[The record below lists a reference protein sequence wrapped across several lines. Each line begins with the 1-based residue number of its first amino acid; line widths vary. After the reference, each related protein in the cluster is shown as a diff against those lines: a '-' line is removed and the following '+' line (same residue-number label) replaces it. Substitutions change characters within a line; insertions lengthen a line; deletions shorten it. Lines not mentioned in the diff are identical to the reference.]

1 MSTAQKV
8 LQALNLEINETGQYR
23 CNSPFRS
30 GSDSKSFSLIIDDDE
45 HGAWQ
50 DFAGNAKGTLYQ
62 LADYLGIETA
72 VRIDTS
78 KRAYKDHHDYATQ
91 KGLQWSV
98 FEKAGWTTTKKNRRP
113 AMAISTDNGTRYR
126 FLDYQDSMTYISD
139 TGFKSCW
146 YKLREAVQ
154 MARAANLPLV
164 YTNGEA
170 SVVVAQ
176 HYGIPAITMAGGG
189 ERVLPASLLDEL
201 HNWWSSG
208 QIIIALD
215 CDNQGRNATT
225 DLLAQF
231 KAAHMNAH
239 AIDMRLGK
247 GGDLAD
253 YCNLYQAGTMQEIL
267 NLPAMTGAIIK
278 PVDYVVKREIISA
291 RDLDAKRFQAL
302 QMIIEEFGPEG
313 CILFAGKPKAR
324 KSWLSTGVSL
334 QVAYGRLA
342 LGKYATKQGSVL
354 YMDLESNQRRMQSRL
369 RQMQTNDEP
378 LPENLFIVNEWSK
391 GEEAVKELD
400 EWLTHQ
406 KDCVLVVI
414 DILENI
420 RAPRQKNANPYTED
434 YDAVKPF
441 NVLAEKH
448 HCLILVIH
456 HTRKSKA
463 EDAFDEISGTTGLVG
478 GVSGMWILSR
488 ISGDD
493 DKTQQAEFLV
503 RGRDIDADDKRTL
516 QWNDETSMHQVI
528 GDTESFL
535 LSPERR
541 DILKLLENGLH
552 YRPQDIADAIGKSRQ
567 NTHKML
573 TRLKAAGMVKQ
584 DSVGKYFVVKNKTIP
599 AGYDD
604 DSPPPATTP
613 VVPPITPPQAPLPA
627 TGMLAMLPPHK
638 IAQMQALAKSD
649 AQDDHYALTKM
660 LIALG
665 YSTSEMQTRIIKEL
679 CI

>member
-1 MSTAQKV
+1 MSTAQKI
-8 LQALNLEINETGQYR
+8 LQALNLVPNEAGQYR
-23 CNSPFRS
+23 CNSPYRV
-30 GSDSKSFSLIIDDDE
+30 GSDSNSFSLIIDDDE
-45 HGAWQ
+45 HGAFV
-50 DFAGNAKGTLYQ
+50 DFVSGQKGTLYQ
-62 LADYLGIETA
+62 LADFLGIDTA
-72 VRIDTS
+72 KEITTS
-78 KRAYKDHHDYATQ
+78 KRAYRDHHDYATQ
-91 KGLQWSV
+91 KGVEWTV
-98 FEKAGWTTTKKNRRP
+98 FEKAGWTATKKNRRP
-113 AMAISTDNGTRYR
+113 AMAISTENGTRYR
-126 FLDYQDSMTYISD
+126 FLDYQDSKTYISD

-154 MARAANLPLV
+154 MARANNLPLV

-176 HYGIPAITMAGGG
+176 YYGIPAVTMAGGG

-201 HNWWSSG
+201 QGWWSSG

-215 CDNQGRNATT
+215 CDNTGRSATN

-231 KAAHMNAH
+231 KSAQMNAYG
-239 AIDMRLGK
+239 IDMRLGK

-253 YCNLYQAGTMQEIL
+253 YCNLYQATTMHEL
-267 NLPAMTGAIIK
+267 AALPIMTGPLNKTIE
-278 PVDYVVKREIISA
+278 YVVKREIISA

-324 KSWLSTGVSL
+324 KSWLSTGISL
-334 QVAYGRLA
+334 CVAYGRNA

-369 RQMQTNDEP
+369 RQMQMNDEP

-391 GEEAVKELD
+391 GDEAVKELD

-434 YDAVKPF
+434 YDAVKPL

-493 DKTQQAEFLV
+493 DKSQQAEFLV

-516 QWNDETSMHQVI
+516 QWNDAKSMHEVI
-528 GDTESFL
+528 GDNESFL

-584 DSVGKYFVVKNKTIP
+584 DANAKYFVVKNKTIP
-599 AGYDD
+599 VGYDD
-604 DSPPPATTP
+604 TPPVIDAVPA
-613 VVPPITPPQAPLPA
+613 VAPITPPQAPLP
-627 TGMLAMLPPHK
+627 TISMLTMLPEHK
-638 IAQMQALAKSD
+638 IAEMRVLAKSD
-649 AQDDHYALTKM
+649 VQEDHYALSKM
-660 LIALG
+660 LSAIG
-665 YSTSEMQTRIIKEL
+665 IIGDMQKRVVSEL
-679 CI
+679 CN

>member
-8 LQALNLEINETGQYR
+8 LQALNLLPKESGQYR

-30 GSDSKSFSLIIDDDE
+30 GSDSNAFSLIIDDDE

-50 DFAGNAKGTLYQ
+50 DFASNQKGTLYQ
-62 LADYLGIETA
+62 LADFLGIDTA
-72 VRIDTS
+72 KEITTS
-78 KRAYKDHHDYATQ
+78 KRAYRDHHDYATQ
-91 KGLQWSV
+91 KGVEWSV

-126 FLDYQDSMTYISD
+126 FLDYQDSHTYISE

-154 MARAANLPLV
+154 MARANNLPLV

-176 HYGIPAITMAGGG
+176 HYGIPAVTMAGGG
-189 ERVLPASLLDEL
+189 ERVIPASLLDEL
-201 HNWWSSG
+201 QGWWSSG

-215 CDNQGRNATT
+215 CDNTGRNATN

-231 KAAHMNAH
+231 KSAQMNAYG
-239 AIDMRLGK
+239 IDMRLGK

-253 YCNLYQAGTMQEIL
+253 YCNLYQTTTMQEL
-267 NLPAMTGAIIK
+267 AALPAMTGPLNK
-278 PVDYVVKREIISA
+278 TEYVVKRDIISA

-324 KSWLSTGVSL
+324 KSWLSTGMCL
-334 QVAYGRLA
+334 QVAYGRSA

-369 RQMQTNDEP
+369 RQMQMNDEP

-400 EWLTHQ
+400 EWLTHKQ
-406 KDCVLVVI
+406 DCVLVVI

-434 YDAVKPF
+434 YDAVKPL

-493 DKTQQAEFLV
+493 DKSQQAEFLV

-516 QWNDETSMHQVI
+516 KWNDETSMHEVI

-584 DSVGKYFVVKNKTIP
+584 DSVGKYFCVKNKTIP
-599 AGYDD
+599 VGYDD
-604 DSPPPATTP
+604 APPSIDAVPA
-613 VVPPITPPQAPLPA
+613 VAPITPPQEPLPA
-627 TGMLAMLPPHK
+627 TSMLTMLPEHK
-638 IAQMQALAKSD
+638 LAQMRVLAKSD
-649 AQDDHYALTKM
+649 AQEDHYALAKI
-660 LIALG
+660 LNAIG
-665 YSTSEMQTRIIKEL
+665 IIGDMQKRVVGEL
-679 CI
+679 CN

>member
-1 MSTAQKV
+1 
-8 LQALNLEINETGQYR
+8 
-23 CNSPFRS
+23 
-30 GSDSKSFSLIIDDDE
+30 
-45 HGAWQ
+45 
-50 DFAGNAKGTLYQ
+50 
-62 LADYLGIETA
+62 
-72 VRIDTS
+72 
-78 KRAYKDHHDYATQ
+78 
-91 KGLQWSV
+91 
-98 FEKAGWTTTKKNRRP
+98 
-113 AMAISTDNGTRYR
+113 
-126 FLDYQDSMTYISD
+126 
-139 TGFKSCW
+139 
-146 YKLREAVQ
+146 
-154 MARAANLPLV
+154 MARAGNLPLV

-176 HYGIPAITMAGGG
+176 HYGIPAVTMAGGG

-201 HNWWSSG
+201 QGWWSSG

-215 CDNQGRNATT
+215 CDNTGRSATN

-231 KAAHMNAH
+231 KSAQMNAYG
-239 AIDMRLGK
+239 IDMRLGK

-253 YCNLYQAGTMQEIL
+253 YCNLYQATTMHEL
-267 NLPAMTGAIIK
+267 AALPIMTGPLNKTIE
-278 PVDYVVKREIISA
+278 YVVKREIISA

-324 KSWLSTGVSL
+324 KSWLSTGISL
-334 QVAYGRLA
+334 CVAYGRNA

-369 RQMQTNDEP
+369 RQMQMNDEP

-391 GEEAVKELD
+391 GDEAVKELD

-434 YDAVKPF
+434 YDAVKPL

-493 DKTQQAEFLV
+493 DKSQQAEFLV

-516 QWNDETSMHQVI
+516 KWNDETSMHEVI

-541 DILKLLENGLH
+541 DILKLLESGLH
-552 YRPQDIADAIGKSRQ
+552 YRPQDIAAELGKSRQ

-584 DSVGKYFVVKNKTIP
+584 DANAKYFVVKNKTIP
-599 AGYDD
+599 VGYDD
-604 DSPPPATTP
+604 TPPPIAT
-613 VVPPITPPQAPLPA
+613 VPAVAPITPPQAPLP
-627 TGMLAMLPPHK
+627 TISMLTMLPEHK
-638 IAQMQALAKSD
+638 IAEMRVLAKSD
-649 AQDDHYALTKM
+649 VQEDHYALSKM
-660 LIALG
+660 LSAIG
-665 YSTSEMQTRIIKEL
+665 IIGDMQKRVVSEL
-679 CI
+679 CN

>member
-1 MSTAQKV
+1 
-8 LQALNLEINETGQYR
+8 
-23 CNSPFRS
+23 
-30 GSDSKSFSLIIDDDE
+30 
-45 HGAWQ
+45 
-50 DFAGNAKGTLYQ
+50 
-62 LADYLGIETA
+62 
-72 VRIDTS
+72 
-78 KRAYKDHHDYATQ
+78 
-91 KGLQWSV
+91 
-98 FEKAGWTTTKKNRRP
+98 
-113 AMAISTDNGTRYR
+113 MAISTDNGTRYR
-126 FLDYQDSMTYISD
+126 FLDYQDSKTYISD

-154 MARAANLPLV
+154 IARAGNLPLV

-176 HYGIPAITMAGGG
+176 HYGIPAVTMAGGG

-201 HNWWSSG
+201 QNWWSSG

-215 CDNQGRNATT
+215 CDNTGRSATN

-231 KAAHMNAH
+231 KTAQMNAYG
-239 AIDMRLGK
+239 IDMRLGK

-253 YCNLYQAGTMQEIL
+253 YCNLYQATTMHEL
-267 NLPAMTGAIIK
+267 AALPIMTGPLNKTIE
-278 PVDYVVKREIISA
+278 YVVKREIISA

-324 KSWLSTGVSL
+324 KSWLSTGMCL
-334 QVAYGRLA
+334 QVAYGRNA

-369 RQMQTNDEP
+369 RQMQMNDEP

-391 GEEAVKELD
+391 GDEAVKELD

-434 YDAVKPF
+434 YDAVKPL

-493 DKTQQAEFLV
+493 DKSQQAEFLV

-516 QWNDETSMHQVI
+516 QWNDAKSMHEVI
-528 GDTESFL
+528 GDNESFL

-584 DSVGKYFVVKNKTIP
+584 DANAKYFVVKNKTIP
-599 AGYDD
+599 VGYDD
-604 DSPPPATTP
+604 TPEPIATVPA
-613 VVPPITPPQAPLPA
+613 VAPITPPQAPLP
-627 TGMLAMLPPHK
+627 TISMLTMLPEHK
-638 IAQMQALAKSD
+638 IAEMRVLAKSD
-649 AQDDHYALTKM
+649 AQEDHYALSKM
-660 LIALG
+660 LSAMSIIG
-665 YSTSEMQTRIIKEL
+665 DMQKRVVSEL
-679 CI
+679 CN

>member
-30 GSDSKSFSLIIDDDE
+30 GSDSNSFSLIIDDDE
-45 HGAWQ
+45 HGAYQ
-50 DFAGNAKGTLYQ
+50 DFVGNAKGTLYQ

-113 AMAISTDNGTRYR
+113 AVAISTDNGTRYR
-126 FLDYQDSMTYISD
+126 FLDYQDSATYISD

-154 MARAANLPLV
+154 MARAGNLPLV

-201 HNWWSSG
+201 QNWWSSG

-215 CDNQGRNATT
+215 CDNQGRSATT

-231 KAAHMNAH
+231 KTAHMNAH

-267 NLPAMTGAIIK
+267 NLPAMTGPITKTIE
-278 PVDYVVKREIISA
+278 YVVKREIISA

-324 KSWLSTGVSL
+324 KSWLSTGVSV
-334 QVAYGRLA
+334 QVAYGRNA

-516 QWNDETSMHQVI
+516 QWNDEKSMHQVI

-584 DSVGKYFVVKNKTIP
+584 DSVGKYFCVKNKTIP
-599 AGYDD
+599 VGYDD
-604 DSPPPATTP
+604 DLPPPATMP
-613 VVPPITPPQAPLPA
+613 IVPPVTPPQAPLPT
-627 TGMLAMLPPHK
+627 TGMITGLPPQK

-649 AQDDHYALTKM
+649 AQEDHYTLTKILTAM
-660 LIALG
+660 GFVGEI
-665 YSTSEMQTRIIKEL
+665 QTRVINEL
-679 CI
+679 SI